1 MNDKLILK
9 LGIVILLALLAATV
23 IFNTVRTQEDELRVL
38 TTYSIIN
45 DLVANIAGDRLEVNH
60 IVPIG
65 AEPEEFEPLPK
76 NMQQVDGADLIVYNG
91 LGVERWLENLIT
103 NVNSEQKM
111 IKATTGIDPFYL
123 EEGSFKGT
131 PDPHAW
137 LDPLL
142 VKEYYLA
149 NIRDAL
155 IKLDPEGED
164 YYRKRTKQYQEK
176 LADLHYWIEA
186 ELADLAKEDR
196 ILISS
201 EGAFRYFCERYDFEE
216 GFIWQINSHEE
227 GTPQQIADL
236 VDLIKQRDVR
246 AVFVETSVDHRP
258 MQQVAEE
265 TNVSIGGE
273 LYSDSLGE
281 EGSSG
286 ETYIKLME
294 HNLSLIVES
303 LKE

>member
-1 MNDKLILK
+1 MILK

-23 IFNTVRTQEDELRVL
+23 IFNAVRTQEDELRVL

-45 DLVANIAGDRLEVNH
+45 DLVANVAGDRLEVDY
-60 IVPIG
+60 IVPLG

-76 NMQQVDGADLIVYNG
+76 NMKQVDRADLIVYNG
-91 LGVERWLENLIT
+91 LGVERWLEDLIT
-103 NVNSEQKM
+103 NINPEQKM
-111 IKATTGIDPFYL
+111 IKATTGIEPFYL
-123 EEGSFKGT
+123 EEGSFEGT

-142 VKEYYLA
+142 VKDYYLP
-149 NIRDAL
+149 NICDAL
-155 IKLDPEGED
+155 IKLDPAGED

-176 LADLHYWIEA
+176 LADLDNWIEA
-186 ELADLAKEDR
+186 ELELLHKNNR
-196 ILISS
+196 ILVSS
-201 EGAFRYFCERYDFEE
+201 EGAFRYFCERYDFEA
-216 GFIWQINSHEE
+216 GFIWQINAHEE
-227 GTPQQIADL
+227 GTPQQIANL
-236 VDLIKQRDVR
+236 VDLINQRDVG

-265 TNVSIGGE
+265 TGVSIAGE
-273 LYSDSLGE
+273 LYSDSLGKVE
-281 EGSSG
+281 SSG

-294 HNLSLIVES
+294 HNVSLIIES

>member
-1 MNDKLILK
+1 MSNQSFLKFGIGFLIVLFM
-9 LGIVILLALLAATV
+9 LVAS
-23 IFNTVRTQEDELRVL
+23 FSHFSSQSEDLEVL
-38 TTYSIIN
+38 TTYSIID
-45 DLVANIAGDRLEVNH
+45 DLVTNIAGDRIETDY

-65 AEPEEFEPLPK
+65 VEPEEFEVLPE
-76 NMQQVDGADLIVYNG
+76 NMQQVDGADLIIYNG
-91 LGVERWLENLIT
+91 LGVERWLENLIN
-103 NVNSEQKM
+103 NVNPEQKM
-111 IKATTGIDPFYL
+111 AKATAGIEPFYL
-123 EEGSFKGT
+123 EEGSFEGT

-142 VKEYYLA
+142 VKEYYLL

-155 IKLDPEGED
+155 IELDPDGEE
-164 YYRKRTKQYQEK
+164 YYRQRTKKYQKK
-176 LADLHYWIEA
+176 LLDLHHWIEA
-186 ELADLAKEDR
+186 ELEDLAKEDR

-201 EGAFRYFCERYDFEE
+201 EGAFRYFSERYDFKE
-216 GFIWQINSHEE
+216 GFIWQINAHEE
-227 GTPQQIADL
+227 GSPQQIANL
-236 VDLIKQRDVR
+236 VDLVNEREVG

-265 TNVSIGGE
+265 TGVLIGGE

-281 EGSSG
+281 AGSSG

-294 HNLSLIVES
+294 HNLSVIVDS

>member
-1 MNDKLILK
+1 MSNKSFLK
-9 LGIVILLALLAATV
+9 LGIGILVVLFFIIIT
-23 IFNTVRTQEDELRVL
+23 FNHFGSQSEELKVL
-38 TTYSIIN
+38 TTYSIID
-45 DLVANIAGDRLEVNH
+45 DLVTNIAGDRIETDY

-65 AEPEEFEPLPK
+65 VEPEEFEPLPK
-76 NMQQVDGADLIVYNG
+76 HMQQVDAADLIIYNG
-91 LGVERWLENLIT
+91 LGVERWLENLIN
-103 NVNSEQKM
+103 NVNPEQKM
-111 IKATTGIDPFYL
+111 TKATAGIEPFYL
-123 EEGSFKGT
+123 EEGSFKGR

-137 LDPLL
+137 FDPLL
-142 VKEYYLA
+142 IKDYYLV

-155 IKLDPEGED
+155 IELDPAGEE
-164 YYRKRTKQYQEK
+164 YYRQRTKKYQEE
-176 LADLHYWIEA
+176 LLDLHHWIEA
-186 ELADLAKEDR
+186 ELEDLAKEDR

-216 GFIWQINSHEE
+216 GFIWQINAHEE
-227 GTPQQIADL
+227 GSPQQIADL
-236 VDLIKQRDVR
+236 VDLINQRNVG

-258 MQQVAEE
+258 MEQVAEE

-281 EGSSG
+281 AGSSG

-294 HNLSLIVES
+294 HNLSLIVDS